1 MSFECVFDVY
11 GNALILSFS
20 SFLLIILISWRVD
33 LSNGSIFYFFSKIG
47 GYNSSKSKVLGFLS
61 WNLISAIKTCRILSS
76 WDTLWSILLNSTK
89 LVECSCLLIQPYGS
103 GFVIACPYWL
113 FSSIFSIFVEIIF
126 VCFLPSMFKSN
137 NTFQFLLPSGKISV
151 SKVSLV
157 LTKLIHQLVSSQRF
171 WHVGR
176 AIQHL
181 DLSLRTHPQKGL
193 AELHFR
199 WLYLNSFCRYN
210 WTLLKHFTK
219 YYNVLKI
226 VDFIKLT

>member
-137 NTFQFLLPSGKISV
+137 NTF
-151 SKVSLV
+151 
-157 LTKLIHQLVSSQRF
+157 
-171 WHVGR
+171 
-176 AIQHL
+176 
-181 DLSLRTHPQKGL
+181 
-193 AELHFR
+193 
-199 WLYLNSFCRYN
+199 
-210 WTLLKHFTK
+210 
-219 YYNVLKI
+219 
-226 VDFIKLT
+226 